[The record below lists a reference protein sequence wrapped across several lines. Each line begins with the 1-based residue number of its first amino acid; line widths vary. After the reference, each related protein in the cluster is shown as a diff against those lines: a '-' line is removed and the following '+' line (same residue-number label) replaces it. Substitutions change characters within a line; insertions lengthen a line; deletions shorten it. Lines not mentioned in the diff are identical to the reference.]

1 MPNHFNDIVPSTPS
15 IKVTSKEDDIIS
27 MNTRIFTQIGNSLE
41 GLTQAERCAKF
52 DDLSREVKDAAIK
65 SNRTLKIAMSE
76 MTSLYNRLNTLNLGA
91 SACVKLNTLEKC
103 RKRGRE
109 KKDELTNKSH
119 LLRGK
124 AVFDSEDNV
133 ASPSADVPIVFTAP
147 IKKNP
152 ISRRTSTCS
161 VCKKAG
167 VPEDQCKTH
176 IASNPHCPSRHQFN
190 SSTMEIV

>member
-1 MPNHFNDIVPSTPS
+1 MRIMFSTDKYSVQSDIYFVMCSCTVPD
-15 IKVTSKEDDIIS
+15 VTDP
-27 MNTRIFTQIGNSLE
+27 LY
-41 GLTQAERCAKF
+41 
-52 DDLSREVKDAAIK
+52 REVKDAAIK

-76 MTSLYNRLNTLNLGA
+76 MTSLYNRLNNLNLGA

-103 RKRGRE
+103 CKRGRE

-133 ASPSADVPIVFTAP
+133 ASASADVPIVFTAP
-147 IKKNP
+147 TKKNP
-152 ISRRTSTCS
+152 ISRRTPKSCS
-161 VCKKAG
+161 VCKNAG
-167 VPEDQCKTH
+167 VPEDECRTH
-176 IASNPHCPSRHQFN
+176 IASNPLCPSRPKLN